1 MSVEAVTESLRARA
15 PEFAGLNARV
25 LFDLGEAGSL
35 LVDATA
41 TPPAL
46 SNEAG
51 EADCT
56 IKLSLEDM
64 QKLLAGQLNPTFAY
78 TMGKLKIEGSMGLA
92 MKLAAMLDE

>member
-1 MSVEAVTESLRARA
+1 MSVEAVTESMRARA
-15 PEFAGLNARV
+15 LDFAPLNARI
-25 LFDLGEAGSL
+25 LFELGNEGSV

-56 IKLSLEDM
+56 IKLSLDDM
-64 QKLLAGQLNPTFAY
+64 QKLLAGTLNPTFAY
-78 TMGKLKIEGSMGLA
+78 TLGKLKIEGSMGLA